1 MWPVLIAAIFF
12 AQQPEFEAI
21 SIKSAP
27 PNARGGGYNISP
39 GRITAKNQT
48 LYDLVKF
55 AYNLQDY
62 QVAGAPDNDHYEI
75 QATYPAATTAAQR
88 RTMMQSLLTSRFAL
102 QTHRESKEINGYELI
117 PGKKGPKLK
126 NVEPGEQ
133 NMMTGRNSA
142 GLRTLHATS
151 ASANDLASL
160 LASLMRRPVE
170 NHTDLQGIFDF
181 DLEWSPDD
189 TQVPVTSKRA
199 PEEPPPAVDGPS
211 LFNALQD
218 KLGLTLKSQKVQVE
232 VVVIDRF
239 SKPSEN

>member
-1 MWPVLIAAIFF
+1 
-12 AQQPEFEAI
+12 
-21 SIKSAP
+21 
-27 PNARGGGYNISP
+27 
-39 GRITAKNQT
+39 
-48 LYDLVKF
+48 
-55 AYNLQDY
+55 
-62 QVAGAPDNDHYEI
+62 
-75 QATYPAATTAAQR
+75 
-88 RTMMQSLLTSRFAL
+88 MQSLLTSRFAL
-102 QTHRESKEINGYELI
+102 ETHRESKEIDGFELI

-126 NVEPGEQ
+126 NVDPAQQ
-133 NMMTGRNSA
+133 NIMLGRNSA

-160 LASLMRRPVE
+160 LASLTRRPVE
-170 NHTDLQGIFDF
+170 NHTELTGVFDF

-189 TQVPVTSKRA
+189 TQVPVISKRA

-232 VVVIDRF
+232 VVVVDRF